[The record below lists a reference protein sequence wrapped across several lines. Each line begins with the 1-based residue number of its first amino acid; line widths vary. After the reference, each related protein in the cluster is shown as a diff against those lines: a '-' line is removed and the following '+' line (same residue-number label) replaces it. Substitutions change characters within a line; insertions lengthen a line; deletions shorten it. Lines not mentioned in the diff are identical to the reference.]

1 MHSELDLINL
11 KGGKRMKRHILALTV
26 IAIFLVFPFWVG
38 AIDNLAEA
46 DKIFDQGGIENYK
59 NSIDLY
65 VKAVEQQPDDYEAS
79 WKCARAYREY
89 ADKAKKKGIEGW
101 KDICAQYGKAGMQYA
116 QKAIELKPQR
126 PDGHYYYGLNVGIY
140 SDGVSILTAL
150 SEGLKGKT
158 QKAFEKTYEINKMY
172 KEGGP
177 MLSLGRFWAV
187 LPWPLRDRKKSLTY
201 YREYQ
206 ASKFFVTN
214 TEAQLFLAEL
224 LIQMGGDEHKAEAK
238 GYLENGL
245 KSDDPYFKD
254 WATQLQANL
263 K

>member
-1 MHSELDLINL
+1 MYTAI
-11 KGGKRMKRHILALTV
+11 
-26 IAIFLVFPFWVG
+26 IAIFLVFPFG
-38 AIDNLAEA
+38 AMAVDSLAEA
-46 DKIFDQGGIENYK
+46 DKVFDQGGIENFK
-59 NSIDLY
+59 QSIDLY
-65 VKAVEQQPDDYEAS
+65 VKAVEQQPDDYEAA
-79 WKCARAYREY
+79 WKCARAHREY
-89 ADKAKKKGIEGW
+89 ADKAKKKIIEGW
-101 KDICAQYGKAGMQYA
+101 KDICAQNGKAGMQYA

-158 QKAFEKTYEINKMY
+158 QQAFEKTYEINKMY

-177 MLSLGRFWAV
+177 MLSLGRFWSV

-206 ASKFFVTN
+206 ETKFFATN

-224 LIQMGGDEHKAEAK
+224 LIQVGGDKNKAEARS
-238 GYLENGL
+238 YLEQGL

-254 WATQLQANL
+254 WAQQLQTKL

>member
-1 MHSELDLINL
+1 MQLELINL
-11 KGGKRMKRHILALTV
+11 KGGREMKRYFWGATIT
-26 IAIFLVFPFWVG
+26 AIFLVFPFWV
-38 AIDNLAEA
+38 AAVDYLAEA
-46 DKIFDQGGIENYK
+46 DKIFDHGGLENYK
-59 NSIDLY
+59 KSIDLY
-65 VKAVEQQPDDYEAS
+65 VKAVEQAPDDYEAN

-89 ADKAKKKGIEGW
+89 ADEVKKKEVEGW
-101 KDICAQYGKAGMQYA
+101 KDICAQYGKNGMQYA
-116 QKAIELKPQR
+116 QKAIELKPER

-158 QKAFEKTYEINKMY
+158 QQSFEKTYEINKMY

-187 LPWPLRDRKKSLTY
+187 LPWPLRDRKKSLAY

-206 ASKFFVTN
+206 ETQYFTTN
-214 TEAQLFLAEL
+214 TEARLFLAEL
-224 LIQMGGDEHKAEAK
+224 LIQIGGDENKAEAK
-238 GYLENGL
+238 GYLEKGL
-245 KSDDPYFKD
+245 KSDDPYFRN
-254 WATQLQANL
+254 WATALQAKL

>member
-1 MHSELDLINL
+1 VD
-11 KGGKRMKRHILALTV
+11 
-26 IAIFLVFPFWVG
+26 W
-38 AIDNLAEA
+38 LAEA
-46 DKIFDQGGIENYK
+46 DKIFDQGGLENYK
-59 NSIDLY
+59 KSIDLY
-65 VKAVEQQPDDYEAS
+65 VKAVEKDSGDYEAA
-79 WKCARAYREY
+79 WKCARAHREY
-89 ADKAKKKGIEGW
+89 ADQAKKKGVEDW

-116 QKAIELKPQR
+116 RKAIELKPQR
-126 PDGHYYYGLNVGIY
+126 PDGHYYYGLSVGIY

-158 QKAFEKTYEINKMY
+158 QEAFEKTYEINKMY

-187 LPWPLRDRKKSLTY
+187 LPWPLRDRKKSIIY

-206 ASKFFVTN
+206 ETKFFATN
-214 TEAQLFLAEL
+214 TEAQLFVAEL
-224 LIQMGGDEHKAEAK
+224 LIQIGKDKDKAEAR
-238 GYLENGL
+238 GYLEPGL

-254 WATQLQANL
+254 WAKQLQTKL

>member
-1 MHSELDLINL
+1 M
-11 KGGKRMKRHILALTV
+11 RRYILPAA
-26 IAIFLVFPFWVG
+26 IASIFLLFPFWAAAAV
-38 AIDNLAEA
+38 DWLAEA
-46 DKIFDQGGIENYK
+46 DKIFDQGGLENYK
-59 NSIDLY
+59 KSIDLY
-65 VKAVEQQPDDYEAS
+65 VKAVEKDSGDYEAA
-79 WKCARAYREY
+79 WKCARAHREY
-89 ADKAKKKGIEGW
+89 ADQAKKKGVEGW

-126 PDGHYYYGLNVGIY
+126 PDGHYYYGLSVGIY

-158 QKAFEKTYEINKMY
+158 QEAFEKTYEINKMY
-172 KEGGP
+172 KDGGP

-187 LPWPLRDRKKSLTY
+187 LPWPLRDRKKSITY

-206 ASKFFVTN
+206 ETKFFASN
-214 TEAQLFLAEL
+214 TEAQLFVAEL
-224 LIQMGGDEHKAEAK
+224 LIQMGGDQNKSEAK
-238 GYLENGL
+238 DYVEKGL

-254 WATQLQANL
+254 WAKQLQTKL